1 MNNLNMRHSNS
12 SLRKGEIS
20 LNDIFHII
28 KRRKSIIIIT
38 ILFALLFAFLYNI
51 LISPTYEATVLLKKE
66 SLQANSTAD
75 QLSSL
80 IFLKSHDAIETDM
93 ALVKTRDVLNR
104 VIKDLGLNLKV
115 RKITIP
121 DEKEMNLDNSYFDM
135 VYSSTSD
142 KSLKNILP
150 KLYDM
155 NLSFDNFDLEYTI
168 RKIDD
173 NSFELVNNTEGNITY
188 KSDSTGYLK
197 SPDFSCRIKWPN
209 VKWGSEILIQLSDY
223 NEVYDDLYDNVFINR
238 KGNTNIFEI
247 AVRSSSPFEAKTVAN
262 TVARNFKDL
271 KISKQREN
279 IRYSYKFV
287 DKQLKEVQNKLKN
300 AENELTNYQSK
311 EQLVSID
318 ESSRNLIN
326 FLSNLE
332 TEKFHTSL
340 ELVEYTN
347 KADDLQVQMM
357 KKGYVDQTYL
367 TPPTNQQVNSPF
379 PSLLSQ
385 LSDLEL
391 KKLELLQK
399 RTESHPDV
407 KILTDQINKIKVN
420 LLKYN
425 NNTITAYKILIDA
438 LRNKKQKINSLIDEY
453 KYKLNSLPSKQ
464 NRLAELMRHKNVYE
478 KMFTLLLDKREEM
491 RIAELSKIQDLI
503 ILEKALNPTKPISPN
518 KKKNYI
524 AALFLGLVLGFI
536 GLFVFEFT
544 DKKMNDIY
552 EIERDFNFPILSV
565 IPPYTKTIKTQ
576 ISSTT
581 SVSKR
586 FVTLLDEAFNYKE
599 AYRVL
604 ETKLN
609 RYINKENKYLMITS
623 SEENAGKTT
632 ITTNLALTMAYSN
645 KRVLIIDCD
654 IRKPQIAEMFGMEKD
669 VPGLINYLQGES
681 DSPNI
686 YKPVKIS
693 GHASI
698 LVNIDVLPSGS
709 VSNVSGEILS
719 SKKMEKMLQSL
730 NYYDIILFDT
740 PPITRVADALSLGKL
755 VKNALLVVRS
765 GVSLKD
771 SVSWATTEIKAANIH
786 LCGTVVN
793 DCEVK
798 KSMPRYRY
806 GYGENS

>member
-1 MNNLNMRHSNS
+1 MTTSDMKHSNPAS
-12 SLRKGEIS
+12 GKGEIS
-20 LNDIFHII
+20 LSDIFHII
-28 KRRKSIIIIT
+28 KRRKSVIIIT
-38 ILFALLFAFLYNI
+38 ILLAMLFTFLYNAFK
-51 LISPTYEATVLLKKE
+51 SPTYEATVLLKKE
-66 SLQANSTAD
+66 NLESNNASD

-80 IFLKSHDAIETDM
+80 IFLKSHDVIETDM

-104 VIKDLGLNLKV
+104 VIKDLGLTLTV

-121 DEKEMNLDNSYFDM
+121 DENEMSLDNFYFDIF
-135 VYSSTSD
+135 YSSEFD
-142 KSLKNILP
+142 KNVKSILP
-150 KLYDM
+150 KLQDI
-155 NLSFDNFDLEYTI
+155 NLSFDNFNQIYTI

-173 NSFELVNNTEGNITY
+173 NSFELINNSEENTTY

-197 SPDFSCRIKWPN
+197 SPEFSCKIKWPN
-209 VKWGSEILIQLSDY
+209 VKWGSEIEIQLEDY
-223 NEVYDDLYDNVFINR
+223 NEVYDNLYDNIFITR
-238 KGNTNIFEI
+238 KGTTNMFEI
-247 AVRSSSPFEAKTVAN
+247 SVRSSSPFEAKTIAN
-262 TVARNFKDL
+262 NIAKNFRNL

-287 DKQLKEVQNKLKN
+287 DKQLKEVQKKLKN

-318 ESSRNLIN
+318 ERSRNLID

-332 TEKFHTSL
+332 TEKFQTSL
-340 ELVEYTN
+340 ELAEYTN

-367 TPPTNQQVNSPF
+367 TPPTNQQIDSPF

-407 KILTDQINKIKVN
+407 KILTNQINQIKTN
-420 LLKYN
+420 LSKYN

-438 LRNKKQKINSLIDEY
+438 IKKKRQKINRLIDEY
-453 KYKLNSLPSKQ
+453 TYKLNSLPGKQ
-464 NRLAELMRHKNVYE
+464 NRLAELLRHKNVYE

-503 ILEKALNPTKPISPN
+503 ILESASNPTKSISPN

-524 AALFLGLVLGFI
+524 AALFLGLVLGLV

-565 IPPYTKTIKTQ
+565 IPPYTKSIKTQ

-609 RYINKENKYLMITS
+609 HCIDKDNKYLMITS

-632 ITTNLALTMAYSN
+632 TTANLALTMAYSN

-669 VPGLINYLQGES
+669 VPGLINYLQDES
-681 DSPNI
+681 DTPNI

-693 GHASI
+693 GHAST
-698 LVNIDVLPSGS
+698 LVNIDILPSGS
-709 VSNVSGEILS
+709 VSNISGEILG
-719 SKKMEKMLQSL
+719 SKKMEKMLQQL
-730 NYYDIILFDT
+730 NYYDVILFDT

-755 VKNALLVVRS
+755 VKNTLLVVRP
-765 GVSLKD
+765 GVSLKE

-798 KSMPRYRY
+798 KSMSKYRY
-806 GYGENS
+806 GYGEKS